1 MPVIETYKLSLL
13 DGISAPLRKVTG
25 ASDDVIGKLSELS
38 ATQKKFEGINN
49 SLGGSIASLRA
60 KMEMLRAERE
70 LISPSDTAEIKK
82 YNEEIN
88 KLGDKIA
95 HLDDLGNKNPLGLL
109 NISAIVDLTQSAADG
124 IANLSQVG
132 IGFEQGVADLSAIT
146 GIAGKDLDKL
156 SSSARKV
163 GADSGV
169 GASQAVEAY
178 KLLASQIDVSKVG
191 LDGLQE
197 LQKRTITLSQAGGI
211 SMADA
216 ANAMAGTIN
225 QFGLEASEAN
235 RVINV
240 LAAGSKYGAAEIPEL
255 AQSFKV
261 VGAAASAA
269 GLDVESTAGAIEVLS
284 KNNLKGAEAGTALR
298 NIVLKMQTTLGYDFS
313 KTSLSDALADLT
325 PKMNDAAYMSK
336 VFGMENM
343 AAAQFLVANAGAVQE
358 MTDRVTDSNVAQE
371 QAAIRTNTIQATMD
385 RCRAKVDNFKIGI
398 FNLMG
403 ASAGYATVLSEQA
416 VTISQMIPLFSAMGG
431 MISFVTNA
439 EKMRAVAA
447 GASTIATNIMT
458 GATWLWNAAL
468 AANPLV
474 WIVAGVAGLVAIVAV
489 CWNKFEGF
497 REAIHGTWGVIK
509 EFGSSLVDNVV
520 APFKQ
525 VLKGIGGVCSAI
537 VSLVKR
543 DFKGAKTAA
552 INGFKDI
559 GAGAINVTPVGV
571 AVNTVKNGDYKA
583 AWQDGK
589 QKGRDSWARSQAK
602 EKVEGATSEINIT
615 EPTIISSA
623 GEKVGSGSKSYA
635 NDSLS
640 AAVSGAKSASSGILD
655 LNDYSDS
662 DKGSNTTST
671 SYLAATNKIPKMASR
686 VAASIALPAL
696 LATSS
701 PALAQP
707 RDDAKVATS
716 TETTQMVDENRGGRT
731 YRVDKVCDQVV
742 IYVQNTDGK
751 GADAIKE
758 EVLRILNELGD
769 E

>member
-1 MPVIETYKLSLL
+1 MSTTQTYKLTLL

-60 KMEMLRAERE
+60 KMEMLRSEKE
-70 LISPSDTAEIKK
+70 LISPANTAEVKK
-82 YNEEIN
+82 YNVEIE

-95 HLDDLGNKNPLGLL
+95 RLDNVGSKNQLVLL
-109 NISAIVDLTQSAADG
+109 NASAFVNLAQSTADG
-124 IANLSQVG
+124 IANISQVG

-156 SSSARKV
+156 SSTARKV
-163 GADSGV
+163 GAESGL

-178 KLLASQIDVSKVG
+178 KLLASQIDVSKIG

-197 LQKRTITLSQAGGI
+197 LQKRTITLSQAGGL

-225 QFGLEASEAN
+225 QFGLEASEAS
-235 RVINV
+235 RIINV

-269 GLDVESTAGAIEVLS
+269 GLNVESTAGAIEVLS

-325 PKMNDAAYMSK
+325 PKMSDAAYMSK

-371 QAAIRTNTIQATMD
+371 QAAIRTNTVQATMD
-385 RCRAKVDNFKIGI
+385 RCRAKVDNLKIGI
-398 FNLMG
+398 FNLIG
-403 ASAGYATVLSEQA
+403 ASAGYATIFSEQA
-416 VTISQMIPLFSAMGG
+416 VTISQMIPLIMMLGKV
-431 MISFVTNA
+431 ISIITNI
-439 EKMRAVAA
+439 ETLR
-447 GASTIATNIMT
+447 TIATNVSTAATKVAT
-458 GATWLWNAAL
+458 GAMWLFNAAL
-468 AANPLV
+468 NANPIMKIVVVVSALAG
-474 WIVAGVAGLVAIVAV
+474 IVAL

-497 REAIHGTWGVIK
+497 REAVYGIWGVVK
-509 EFGSSLVDNVV
+509 EFGKSLIDSVV
-520 APFKQ
+520 NPFKQ
-525 VLKGIGGVCSAI
+525 VLNGIGGVCSAI
-537 VSLVKR
+537 VNLVKGN
-543 DFKGAKTAA
+543 FQEAAAEAKA
-552 INGFKDI
+552 GLKDI
-559 GAGAINVTPVGV
+559 GLSV
-571 AVNTVKNGDYKA
+571 VNGNPIGIAYNTAKGGDYKA
-583 AWQDGK
+583 AWQDGTLM
-589 QKGRDSWARSQAK
+589 GRDSWAMSQAK
-602 EKVEGATSEINIT
+602 NKVEVGTQEINVT
-615 EPTIISSA
+615 EPTIIPSIKD
-623 GEKVGSGSKSYA
+623 KVSSGSNSISDIST
-635 NDSLS
+635 N
-640 AAVSGAKSASSGILD
+640 GATGQILD
-655 LNDYSDS
+655 LNDYSDKNS
-662 DKGSNTTST
+662 GNSTTSA

-686 VAASIALPAL
+686 VAASIALPAM

-707 RDDAKVATS
+707 KDDYMTS
-716 TETTQMVDENRGGRT
+716 SSQTTQMMDENRRGRT
-731 YRVDKVCDQVV
+731 YQVEKVCDQVV
-742 IYVQNTDGK
+742 IYIQNTDDK
-751 GADAIKE
+751 GAETIKE
-758 EVLRILNELGD
+758 EILKILNELGD

>member
-1 MPVIETYKLSLL
+1 MSTTQTYKLTLL

-60 KMEMLRAERE
+60 KMEMLRSEKE
-70 LISPSDTAEIKK
+70 LISPANTAEVKK
-82 YNEEIN
+82 YNVEIE

-95 HLDDLGNKNPLGLL
+95 RLDNVGSKNQLVLL
-109 NISAIVDLTQSAADG
+109 NASAFVNLAQSTADG
-124 IANLSQVG
+124 IANISQVG

-156 SSSARKV
+156 SSTARKV
-163 GADSGV
+163 GAESGL

-178 KLLASQIDVSKVG
+178 KLLASQIDVSKIG

-197 LQKRTITLSQAGGI
+197 LQKRTITLSQAGGL

-225 QFGLEASEAN
+225 QFGLEASEAS
-235 RVINV
+235 RIINV

-269 GLDVESTAGAIEVLS
+269 GLNVESTAGAIEVLS

-325 PKMNDAAYMSK
+325 PKMSDAAYMSK

-371 QAAIRTNTIQATMD
+371 QAAIRTNTVQATMD
-385 RCRAKVDNFKIGI
+385 RCRAKVDNLKIGI
-398 FNLMG
+398 FNLIG
-403 ASAGYATVLSEQA
+403 ASAGYATIFSEQA
-416 VTISQMIPLFSAMGG
+416 VTISQMIPLIMMLGKV
-431 MISFVTNA
+431 ISIITNI
-439 EKMRAVAA
+439 ETLR
-447 GASTIATNIMT
+447 TIATNVSTAATKVAT
-458 GATWLWNAAL
+458 GAMWLFNAAL
-468 AANPLV
+468 NANPIMKIVVVVSALAG
-474 WIVAGVAGLVAIVAV
+474 IVAL

-497 REAIHGTWGVIK
+497 REAVYGIWGVVK
-509 EFGSSLVDNVV
+509 EFGKSLIDSVV
-520 APFKQ
+520 NPFKQ
-525 VLKGIGGVCSAI
+525 VLNGIGGVCSAI
-537 VSLVKR
+537 VNLVKGN
-543 DFKGAKTAA
+543 FQEAAAEAKA
-552 INGFKDI
+552 GLKDI
-559 GAGAINVTPVGV
+559 GLSV
-571 AVNTVKNGDYKA
+571 VNGNPIGIAYNTAKGGDYKA
-583 AWQDGK
+583 AWQDGTLM
-589 QKGRDSWARSQAK
+589 GRDSWAMSQAK
-602 EKVEGATSEINIT
+602 NKVEVGTQEINVTETTIIPSIKDKVSSGSNSISDISTNGAT
-615 EPTIISSA
+615 
-623 GEKVGSGSKSYA
+623 GQ
-635 NDSLS
+635 
-640 AAVSGAKSASSGILD
+640 ILD
-655 LNDYSDS
+655 LNDYSDKNS
-662 DKGSNTTST
+662 GNSTTSA

-686 VAASIALPAL
+686 VAASIALPAM

-707 RDDAKVATS
+707 KDDYMTS
-716 TETTQMVDENRGGRT
+716 SSQTTQMMDENRRGRT
-731 YRVDKVCDQVV
+731 YQVEKVCDQVV
-742 IYVQNTDGK
+742 IYIQNTDDK
-751 GADAIKE
+751 GAETIKE
-758 EVLRILNELGD
+758 EILKILNELGD